1 MARIFSWKI
10 NSGKYAYLLK
20 DDVNNTYIR
29 NKITDKQE
37 LLRISNTV
45 FGYTENQYASEFSNL
60 RDEVLT
66 KYGKDIGSNYSVF
79 YDTGGEDNS
88 RQLILLS
95 GKDGESGGN
104 SHTSQN
110 GILSEYDYNIL
121 SEAINSEFE
130 SFRNQSELLS
140 NEIKEYIQNSVG
152 STLHDAL
159 LQINNAR
166 AELDEMRENLT
177 QVLAQDAEV
186 IAALSEFTGGTSEE
200 LASILEQTAAM
211 QNWISENES
220 SIMNIVADYNE
231 VGQYGLIGENTNVS
245 EGIFGKIGQ
254 CINALSGTVGTV
266 SQQFNAA
273 NAVIETVAQWV
284 DESAGTVSHLANT
297 MNAQAG
303 IVETVAQYMEGN
315 QNNSLYSQINA
326 QAGEMVDSLNTQ
338 TNERLT
344 AINQVLSSVSGV
356 VSTTMTNLDTISG
369 NINTIENTMDVLS
382 GQITES
388 LTMFDQVNGTA
399 MDLREQWN
407 QASGILRTVANMVA
421 DITDDGEFLYEAIP
435 VNSELE
441 SIRNLQLEATLENGN
456 EIYANSDVSL
466 TANPTTH
473 IATHQSED
481 YIVQVQYSQASSSY
495 IQQMSDS
502 IMMGVT
508 SGDLISTIGLSVD
521 GETSKINLLADKIIL
536 DGEVIA
542 QTLIAEQADIGGVV
556 IGCGEISSSSET
568 GCYKLDSAGTINA
581 TNANI
586 SGAISATSLYI
597 DDNAYFSGTVYASK
611 GKIGAFTLDS
621 AGTMFV
627 ENQNNDIL
635 SMINASNYY
644 KVSGKTTMIACGLS
658 GITDTNTMYGWTC
671 EEYSGITLFTMVDY
685 SSTASTNNMS
695 VAVGDEVEAWIG
707 QLNEDT
713 NGYELI
719 GGYSVKVKA
728 SNNTGYTNMFY
739 TSTEYNNPIVDDDP
753 QLTSKNPND
762 DLVLKGGGATAPGGS
777 ESIHHDLNG
786 IQFDAV
792 QVCRCYS
799 CGAWLPIN
807 LEYCDVCGSLNIY
820 YTGSTINTQPIQSLC
835 YKIGGFNYYFQR
847 DTGLTINVSGVHPS
861 YLSNYASTIIYDDG
875 TLQTKL
881 LQADNGF
888 FGGEIDSFGKFRGE
902 LDNANGSL
910 NGVTISNGVLNGSLL
925 LGLDDTISRS
935 DSGGNQVFK
944 MDDSEL
950 DLTSILPD
958 TNYYNITPFVRQY
971 QNWKFKTIYVGPCDQ
986 YQQLYAFRFSNGDTI
1001 TIPQIFTKFIINNA
1015 WKYNVIP
1022 VPKVGLS
1029 LITMVGNARTVIP
1042 IRNYEQISSDTET
1055 TGANKTY
1062 TYTTNAYDY
1071 SATGGSGIAVLCI
1084 QYGIGLP
1091 QRHPL
1096 PSLPLASTAV
1106 ALICGLDK
1114 ISVGRNTENKPDILQ
1129 THFGKNGVV
1138 FTFGSASSLS
1148 FIDGKTNITH
1158 GSYGLKIDSEGIK
1171 KTTNGGDTYISI

>member
-1 MARIFSWKI
+1 
-10 NSGKYAYLLK
+10 
-20 DDVNNTYIR
+20 
-29 NKITDKQE
+29 
-37 LLRISNTV
+37 
-45 FGYTENQYASEFSNL
+45 
-60 RDEVLT
+60 
-66 KYGKDIGSNYSVF
+66 
-79 YDTGGEDNS
+79 
-88 RQLILLS
+88 
-95 GKDGESGGN
+95 
-104 SHTSQN
+104 
-110 GILSEYDYNIL
+110 
-121 SEAINSEFE
+121 
-130 SFRNQSELLS
+130 
-140 NEIKEYIQNSVG
+140 
-152 STLHDAL
+152 
-159 LQINNAR
+159 
-166 AELDEMRENLT
+166 
-177 QVLAQDAEV
+177 
-186 IAALSEFTGGTSEE
+186 
-200 LASILEQTAAM
+200 
-211 QNWISENES
+211 
-220 SIMNIVADYNE
+220 
-231 VGQYGLIGENTNVS
+231 
-245 EGIFGKIGQ
+245 
-254 CINALSGTVGTV
+254 
-266 SQQFNAA
+266 
-273 NAVIETVAQWV
+273 
-284 DESAGTVSHLANT
+284 
-297 MNAQAG
+297 
-303 IVETVAQYMEGN
+303 
-315 QNNSLYSQINA
+315 
-326 QAGEMVDSLNTQ
+326 
-338 TNERLT
+338 
-344 AINQVLSSVSGV
+344 
-356 VSTTMTNLDTISG
+356 
-369 NINTIENTMDVLS
+369 
-382 GQITES
+382 
-388 LTMFDQVNGTA
+388 

-407 QASGILRTVANMVA
+407 QVSGILRTVANMVA

-466 TANPTTH
+466 TANSTTH

-644 KVSGKTTMIACGLS
+644 NVSGKTAMIACGLS

-671 EEYSGITLFTMVDY
+671 EDYSGITLFTMVDY
-685 SSTASTNNMS
+685 SSAASTNNMS
-695 VAVGDEVEAWIG
+695 VAIGDEVEAWIG

-728 SNNTGYTNMFY
+728 SNNTGSTNSFY
-739 TSTEYNNPIVDDDP
+739 ISTEYHNNPSLDNGTE
-753 QLTSKNPND
+753 LTSKKPND
-762 DLVLKGGGATAPGGS
+762 DLVLKGGGGVAFTGGS
-777 ESIHHDLNG
+777 EATQHNFDNL
-786 IQFDAV
+786 QFEKV
-792 QVCRCYS
+792 QMCRCYN
-799 CGAWLPIN
+799 CGAWLPVT

-820 YTGSTINTQPIQSLC
+820 YTGSQSNAPSIQSLC

-847 DTGLTINVSGVHPS
+847 DTGVTINVSGVHPS

-910 NGVTISNGVLNGSLL
+910 NGVIISNGVLNGSLL

-944 MDDSEL
+944 MDDSVLEF
-950 DLTSILPD
+950 SLPN
-958 TNYYNITPFVRQY
+958 TNYYHITPFVREY
-971 QNWKFKTIYVGPCDQ
+971 KNWKFHMINAGPCDQ
-986 YQQLYAFRFSNGDTI
+986 YQQLYAFRFSIGDTI

-1015 WKYNVIP
+1015 WKHNVIP

-1029 LITMVGNARTVIP
+1029 LITMVGNVRTVIP
-1042 IRNYEQISSDTET
+1042 IRNYEQIPNATET

-1062 TYTTNAYDY
+1062 TYTINGHTYTA
-1071 SATGGSGIAVLCI
+1071 SGSGIAVLCV

-1106 ALICGLDK
+1106 ALVCGLDK

-1171 KTTNGGDTYISI
+1171 KTTNGGDTYTSI